1 MFKKRWSDG
10 LQDDFDHLNEF
21 EFKLGCFGGDG
32 GSSGGGGSTN
42 DGDGGG
48 YGSAGSGSGGYGD
61 GDSDTGGMGSGDSDT
76 GGGGGGG
83 GNDAVSDFQNQV
95 ASGMFSGPPS
105 APASYGTPAS
115 YGPNAGVPAGYS
127 TGVPSMGL
135 GIGVNAP
142 VSDIISGYTS
152 TGTPTSTADVMAAA
166 LGINNNIAG
175 FDVVPGMVGNA
186 PGLIGTIDFREG
198 GAVGYPGYG
207 QGMSGG
213 GGIMS
218 VLEPFGN
225 YLTEQIDTQRV
236 DPFLETVSNAAY
248 QEFGIK
254 PSQGGGGGGF
264 FSGDFYKTNLGGD
277 FSGMPP
283 PLPAVQ
289 QPVMNMNTELPG
301 PVANL
306 SNFGP
311 DVGNGGLFGGGLAST
326 VAPSP
331 DGLNPSIPS
340 SVSSTPVP
348 QDVRSAYE
356 AEVKS
361 AQEQRK
367 NGFMGRVVLP
377 GEMGFDRFAEGYNY
391 RLNNPNLQP
400 LTSVGNDGF
409 GSFTQGPLDFLD
421 GSNIAQPI
429 GLPQIDQGFYDSQ
442 EYNAFNSG
450 PKMGTS
456 DIAFSRYFGQQGSG
470 SISGQQDAAYE
481 DYLRRTGQANK
492 IITTNPYSN
501 LLGVLP
507 GGGMFE
513 GQPLTP
519 ASGAGNLVDAYGN
532 PASFSPAELEAM
544 LAATPISSF
553 QQGPNLSRP
562 APVPMGVLPG
572 GGLITGQPG
581 PGFGLP
587 SGNGPGGVTLRPTP
601 GAMPVEAFMGGSST
615 FDESAPYPI
624 SMQVARSQFG

>member
-76 GGGGGGG
+76 GGYGGGG
-83 GNDAVSDFQNQV
+83 GNDAVSDALADALSNNIGDYSADDTNVDMGDTGQYGAEPSISSFADLQNQVSNLANQSLASQNSTAVADFQNQV

-105 APASYGTPAS
+105 APSSYGTPAS
-115 YGPNAGVPAGYS
+115 YGPNAGVPTGYS

-142 VSDIISGYTS
+142 VSDTISGYTS

-186 PGLIGTIDFREG
+186 PGLIGTTKFREG

-207 QGMSGG
+207 QSMSGG

-225 YLTEQIDTQRV
+225 YLNEQIDVQRV

-283 PLPAVQ
+283 PLPPVDTSVY
-289 QPVMNMNTELPG
+289 QPGGSTDSSG
-301 PVANL
+301 PVASL

-356 AEVKS
+356 AAVKS

-367 NGFMGRVVLP
+367 NGFMGRVMLP

-391 RLNNPNLQP
+391 RLNNPNQQP

-421 GSNIAQPI
+421 GSNIAQPTL
-429 GLPQIDQGFYDSQ
+429 GGNVGGD
-442 EYNAFNSG
+442 
-450 PKMGTS
+450 
-456 DIAFSRYFGQQGSG
+456 
-470 SISGQQDAAYE
+470 
-481 DYLRRTGQANK
+481 
-492 IITTNPYSN
+492 N
-501 LLGVLP
+501 L
-507 GGGMFE
+507 
-513 GQPLTP
+513 
-519 ASGAGNLVDAYGN
+519 
-532 PASFSPAELEAM
+532 
-544 LAATPISSF
+544 
-553 QQGPNLSRP
+553 
-562 APVPMGVLPG
+562 MGVLPNG
-572 GGLITGQPG
+572 GVSSGQQSPQDLLRQAQSRMMQQDVKSPELQAYLDNVIQTGGNPTIPEPQTNYLSLG
-581 PGFGLP
+581 TLP
-587 SGNGPGGVTLRPTP
+587 SGFTPLPPGELGFTENMMGPIQGYAGGPN
-601 GAMPVEAFMGGSST
+601 

-624 SMQVARSQFG
+624 SMQLARRQFG